1 MCGSDEPEVKAT
13 AKKLSKKTINLL
25 RKIERHILAE
35 PRRLNMKR
43 WGTVYDLSKFAKL
56 KKLIQGNATY
66 IPGVQEDV
74 AKNMPPCGTVGCIAG
89 WTVFLS
95 KPKIVDVLAA
105 KAADSTV
112 DTTTQDGEA
121 YVRVGQEQLSGDAIY
136 SAQDILGLEPDQAKR
151 LFYFSN
157 MVSNMHGYYH
167 WPLKFED
174 AYRNA
179 KTPRARAKVTVER
192 IEHFIKTNGAE

>member
-95 KPKIVDVLAA
+95 KPKIVDKLAE
-105 KAADSTV
+105 KAASCTV
-112 DTTTQDGEA
+112 DTTTLDGEA
-121 YVRVGQEQLSGDAIY
+121 YVRVGQEQLGEAIY
-136 SAQDILGLEPDQAKR
+136 QAQDILGLEKEQARR
-151 LFYFSN
+151 LFYF
-157 MVSNMHGYYH
+157 SNMHGYYH

-174 AYRNA
+174 AYLNA